1 MQRIQGKRTLKDE
14 PSGSKYYP
22 DPDIGGA
29 ATKNTQRRDAQK
41 AARALPLV
49 PILKGDRIRTSGDPV
64 ADNAPA

>member
-1 MQRIQGKRTLKDE
+1 MQRIQGQRRLTDE
-14 PSGSKYYP
+14 PSGRGP
-22 DPDIGGA
+22 LPDIGGA